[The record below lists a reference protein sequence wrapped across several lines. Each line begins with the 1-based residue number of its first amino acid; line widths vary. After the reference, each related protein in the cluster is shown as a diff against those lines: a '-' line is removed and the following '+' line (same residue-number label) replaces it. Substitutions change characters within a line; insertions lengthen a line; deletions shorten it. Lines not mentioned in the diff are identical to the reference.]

1 MRLLQ
6 PLPPP
11 AGNGAGAGLEC
22 GCKPPEFRGSTRP
35 AAATADEQKNS
46 RPQLPRAAGSAPS
59 CTTAIAEVELPAMP
73 EARPPESPAGLP
85 AIATTATQENR
96 DAPALAADESP
107 PDVPRAAR
115 TTQALWPECRTR

>member
-1 MRLLQ
+1 MRLPR

-46 RPQLPRAAGSAPS
+46 RPQLRRAAGSVPS
-59 CTTAIAEVELPAMP
+59 CTRAIAEAEPPAMR
-73 EARPPESPAGLP
+73 EAQPPESRAGLP
-85 AIATTATQENR
+85 AIATTAAPETR
-96 DAPALAADESP
+96 DAPALAADEFP
-107 PDVPRAAR
+107 PGV
-115 TTQALWPECRTR
+115 